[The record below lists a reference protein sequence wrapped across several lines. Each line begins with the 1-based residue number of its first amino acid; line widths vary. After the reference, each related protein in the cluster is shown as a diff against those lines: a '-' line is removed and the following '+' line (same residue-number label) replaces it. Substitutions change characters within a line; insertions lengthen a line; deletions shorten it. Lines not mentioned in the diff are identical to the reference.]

1 MSDNDLSEW
10 MQLLDDSFERG
21 RISLSTRVAKFK
33 EKAGKPHATVILKDD
48 SYQDHIGFWRV
59 EGGVIRIRARYNGDF
74 DPADRT
80 DITLLEL
87 EALSKAYNHELIGG

>member
-1 MSDNDLSEW
+1 MSDLSEW

-21 RISLSTRVAKFK
+21 RISLRTRIAKFR
-33 EKAGKPHATVILKDD
+33 EKAGEPHAEIILGDD
-48 SYQDHIGFWRV
+48 PEWQERIGFWRV